1 MKLNDYLTSR
11 GLTPE
16 AFAEL
21 IEIDPVSVRRYV
33 QETRRPKWDVA
44 ARIARVTGGEVTAND
59 FLPEAPPEVL
69 KRKTRPSRRAEARS
83 AV

>member
-1 MKLNDYLTSR
+1 MKLTDYLTSR

-21 IEIDPVSVRRYV
+21 IEIDPVSVRRYM

-44 ARIARVTGGEVTAND
+44 ARIAQVTGGAVTAND
-59 FLPEAPPEVL
+59 FVPEVT
-69 KRKTRPSRRAEARS
+69 KGKAHPTRRAEAR